1 MEASAVSI
9 PLTCKHCRAPVE
21 VTYFY
26 CPACGKKIKD
36 KPVSVSFTAQLIAYA
51 VSVFLPPLGLIY
63 TVKYLKQS
71 ETKAKTIG
79 WITLIL
85 TVISIAVTVK
95 ITMDMLAA
103 INGITNMQ
111 MQDYSNLGL

>member
-1 MEASAVSI
+1 M
-9 PLTCKHCRAPVE
+9 PVLE
-21 VTYFY
+21 TFFF
-26 CPACGKKIKD
+26 CPSCGKKIRE
-36 KPVSVSFTAQLIAYA
+36 KPLSLSLMAQIAAYA

-95 ITMDMLAA
+95 ITMDMLSIITGV
-103 INGITNMQ
+103 INTPMTGFE
-111 MQDYSNLGL
+111 NLGL